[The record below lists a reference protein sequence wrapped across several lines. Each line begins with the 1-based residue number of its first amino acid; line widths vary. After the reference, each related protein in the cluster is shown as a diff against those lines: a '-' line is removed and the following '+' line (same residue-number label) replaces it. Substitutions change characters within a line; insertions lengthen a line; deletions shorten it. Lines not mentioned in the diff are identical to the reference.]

1 MAAPAPSEM
10 ELDPKYD
17 NYDYPTTAPVAQNGH
32 PGFLTAVQQ
41 AAVHQFRLML
51 EAEGFTKRLDTL
63 TLVSCI
69 WGEGGLW
76 FSLTFCP

>member
-17 NYDYPTTAPVAQNGH
+17 HYDYPTTAPVAQNGH
-32 PGFLTAVQQ
+32 PGFLTTEQQ
-41 AAVHQFRLML
+41 AAVHQIRLML

-63 TLVSCI
+63 TLVSGI
-69 WGEGGLW
+69 REEGVLYWG
-76 FSLTFCP
+76 SC